1 VFSRRERRRIVSL
14 APKPRPPRENT
25 AGAPTI
31 SGVTIVILAAGA
43 ARRMGSQKL
52 LLPID
57 GRPMIAH
64 VVGAAAGWPL
74 VVVAGA
80 GVEPLL
86 AAVAAV
92 RIVRNDAPERGMSHS
107 LALADAL
114 IAPSEPIA
122 VLLADLP
129 DITPA
134 AIAAAINA
142 YDETVDV
149 VVPRSG
155 ETFVHPVVFGPRA
168 RRKIAALPDGDTI
181 KALRDDPSLRRRIVP
196 ADGSALVDIDTPAN
210 YRKRI
215 RRQRPEN

>member
-1 VFSRRERRRIVSL
+1 MVSL
-14 APKPRPPRENT
+14 APRPRPPREIGR
-25 AGAPTI
+25 GAPTI
-31 SGVTIVILAAGA
+31 SGMTIVILAAGA

-64 VVGAAAGWPL
+64 VIDAAAGWPL

-80 GVEPLL
+80 GVEPFL
-86 AAVAAV
+86 AAAAV
-92 RIVRNDAPERGMSHS
+92 RIVRNAAPERGMSHS
-107 LALADAL
+107 LALADAS
-114 IAPSEPIA
+114 IAPSEPVA

-134 AIAAAINA
+134 AIAAVIGA
-142 YDETVDV
+142 YDETIDV

-155 ETFVHPVVFGPRA
+155 ATFGHPVVFGPRA

-181 KALRDDPSLRRRIVP
+181 KAVRDDPSLRRRIVA
-196 ADGSALVDIDTPAN
+196 ADRSALTDIDTPDD

-215 RRQRPEN
+215 DRQRPEHS